1 MSIYLDKAAEFDIP
15 PAELSRIIAQALV
28 EDLGGGLDVTSTS
41 IIDEGSISRANFV
54 ARKGGIVAGI
64 YVAAATLESCNVKDI
79 KVNFTEGAEIKAGQS
94 VLEVRGNTRA
104 ILLVERTA
112 LNFLT
117 HLSGIATQTKLW
129 VELLKGTG
137 AEIRDTRKTT
147 PGLRSLEKFAVRMG
161 GGVNH
166 RMNLFEEG
174 LIKDNHIFAAGDIKS
189 AAKAFKKNYP
199 KKNLEVEI
207 DNLSQLTD
215 AISSDADI
223 IMLDN
228 FSLADCK
235 KAIAQINGAKKIE
248 VSGGITLEN
257 VRDFAETG
265 VNFIAIGAITHSAPA
280 LDFGLDFIKEK

>member
-1 MSIYLDKAAEFDIP
+1 MSIYLDKASEFDIP

-104 ILLVERTA
+104 ILLAERTA

-129 VELLKGTG
+129 VELVKGTG

-166 RMNLFEEG
+166 RMNLFDEG
-174 LIKDNHIFAAGDIKS
+174 LIKDNHIFTAGDIKS

-280 LDFGLDFIKEK
+280 LDFGLDFIKEQ

>member
-1 MSIYLDKAAEFDIP
+1 MSIYLDKASEFDIP

-54 ARKGGIVAGI
+54 ARTGGIVAGI

-104 ILLVERTA
+104 ILLAERTA

-129 VELLKGTG
+129 VELVKGTG

-189 AAKAFKKNYP
+189 AARAFKKNYP

-280 LDFGLDFIKEK
+280 LDIGLDFIKEQ